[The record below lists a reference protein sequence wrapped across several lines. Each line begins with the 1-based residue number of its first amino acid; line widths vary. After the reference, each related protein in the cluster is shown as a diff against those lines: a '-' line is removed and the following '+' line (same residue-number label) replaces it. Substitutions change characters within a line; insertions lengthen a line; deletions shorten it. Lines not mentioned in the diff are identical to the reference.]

1 MKKILLTALSCA
13 VLFSCSPASQEQ
25 KPAGPDDKTT
35 QSDDPVNPGST
46 DPGST
51 DPGSSADPSADGPD
65 FTPEEWYETNFWERT
80 DRQKMGL
87 RGPVKTCRIFNT
99 VYQFDREGHLVSER
113 SSVSDKWDMLT
124 LYYYDDKGRLI
135 KSEMCSHVGKNE
147 EGLPDTNPANNPNY
161 DWAGRDVYEY
171 EYENPGKFVLVDP
184 EINGF
189 RSIGFC
195 NQGDPRESISPIIK
209 DLSVIRYKHVNYAF
223 ETIGYIDKE
232 YVFEGDNMSIRH
244 HSYNREVVIDW
255 IIDEYTQYDDQGN
268 IIGGGWSGK
277 HEGDILAD
285 SETEYTVSGC
295 IYKDNYPYSFMDDRF
310 GGVTSVTWA
319 ANGMPL
325 KIEGTDGITEYYPG
339 KRHINFKRW
348 DCVPGKPHD
357 ALLGFSWWYEYTL
370 DEHED
375 YALFRESLQEDDS
388 RIRQFKW
395 YDYVYDRYGNWTQ
408 YTYDSEA
415 IFAVG
420 TDEKSTT
427 TISREIEYY

>member
-1 MKKILLTALSCA
+1 MKRFVLVLLAAIAIWACNPEINPGPSSDPSRDA
-13 VLFSCSPASQEQ
+13 PASTD
-25 KPAGPDDKTT
+25 PSA
-35 QSDDPVNPGST
+35 SD

-51 DPGSSADPSADGPD
+51 DPGSADPGTEGPD

-80 DRQKMGL
+80 DREKMGL

-113 SSVSDKWDMLT
+113 SSVSEKWDMLT
-124 LYYYDDKGRLI
+124 IYSYDEKGRLI
-135 KSEMCSHVGKNE
+135 KSEMCNHVGKNE
-147 EGLPDTNPANNPNY
+147 EGLPDMNPAKNPNY

-171 EYENPGKFVLVDP
+171 EYGNSGKFVLTEP
-184 EINGF
+184 NINGF
-189 RSIGFC
+189 RSCGFC
-195 NQGDPRESISPIIK
+195 NQGDPRETISPIIK
-209 DLSVIRYKHVNYAF
+209 DLSVIRYKHVNYAVDAV
-223 ETIGYIDKE
+223 GHYDKE
-232 YVFEGDNMSIRH
+232 YVFEGDQMSVRY
-244 HSYNREVVIDW
+244 HSYDRELVIDW
-255 IIDEYTQYDDQGN
+255 IINEYTQYDDDGN
-268 IIGGGWSGK
+268 IIGGSWSGK
-277 HEGDILAD
+277 HEGDIVAD
-285 SETEYTVSGC
+285 SESEYTLSDCG
-295 IYKDNYPYSFMDDRF
+295 YKDNYPYSFMDERF

-319 ANGMPL
+319 DNGMPL
-325 KIEGTDGITEYYPG
+325 RIEGTDGITQYYPG

-357 ALLGFSWWYEYTL
+357 ALLGFSYWYEYTI

-375 YALFRESLQEDDS
+375 YSGYRESLMDDDS

-395 YDYVYDRYGNWTQ
+395 YDYVYDSYGNWTQ